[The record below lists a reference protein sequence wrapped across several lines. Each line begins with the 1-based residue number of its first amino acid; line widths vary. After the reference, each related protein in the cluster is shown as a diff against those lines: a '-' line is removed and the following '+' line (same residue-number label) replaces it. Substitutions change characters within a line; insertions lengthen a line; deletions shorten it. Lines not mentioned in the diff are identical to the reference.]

1 MTPVKQKPAARF
13 EKINMP
19 PDTFRELGHALVEQI
34 AGLFERLPTAPVTTA
49 AQDETI
55 RAMLQ
60 ALSPASDNGQDAG
73 ALLEKT
79 TRLLFDHS
87 LFNGHPKFWGYITS
101 SPTPMGILADMLAAA
116 VNPNVGAYVLSP
128 VATEIEKQTIDW
140 IGRFMGY
147 PAGGGLLVSGGN
159 MANYVGFL
167 AALRAATGADIRKS
181 GLRNFT
187 PNLVLYCSAETHTWV
202 QKAADLYGLGT
213 DSIRWIGTDA
223 QKRMSPVL
231 LEEKI
236 LADKT
241 AGNRPF
247 LVVGTAGSV
256 STGAVDPLD
265 ALAALCEKY
274 GVWFHI
280 DGAYGGFAGAL
291 PELKTQFAG
300 LEKADSLAVDPHK
313 WLYAPLEAGC
323 ALVKNPRHLTD
334 AFSYHPLYYNFEQ
347 TRLNFVDYGPQNSR
361 GFRALKVWLSAQH
374 LGMEGHRQLIRE
386 DIALARYAADIL
398 RAETDL
404 AVFSSG
410 LSITTFRYVPPDL
423 SAHVG
428 EPETEARL
436 NQLNQAILNQM
447 EAGGAFFMSNA
458 VLDGVFVLR
467 MCIVNF
473 RTQAAHIEAIPEY
486 IRMIGADLYAKM
498 LE

>member
-1 MTPVKQKPAARF
+1 MSADA
-13 EKINMP
+13 
-19 PDTFRELGHALVEQI
+19 FRELGHALVEQV
-34 AGLFERLPTAPVTTA
+34 AQKLEGLPHAAVTTTES
-49 AQDETI
+49 DETL
-55 RAMLQ
+55 RSMLQ
-60 ALSPASDNGQDAG
+60 ALAPDSDSGQDAG
-73 ALLEKT
+73 NLLEKT
-79 TRLLFDHS
+79 TRLLLDHS

-101 SPTPMGILADMLAAA
+101 SPAPLGILADMLAAA

-167 AALRAATGADIRKS
+167 AALRAATGADARKS
-181 GLRNFT
+181 GLRHFA

-213 DSIRWIGTDA
+213 DNIRWIGTDA
-223 QKRMSPVL
+223 QKRMDPVA

-236 LADKT
+236 QADRA
-241 AGNRPF
+241 AGNQPF

-265 ALAALCEKY
+265 QLANICEKY
-274 GVWFHI
+274 ALWFHV

-291 PELKTQFAG
+291 PELKPQFAG

-334 AFSYHPLYYNFEQ
+334 TFSYHPPYYNFEQ

-386 DIALARYAADIL
+386 DIALARYASDVL
-398 RAETDL
+398 RAEADFEI
-404 AVFSSG
+404 FSTE
-410 LSITTFRYVPPDL
+410 LSITTFRYVPPAL
-423 SAHVG
+423 NARVG
-428 EPETEARL
+428 EPETEVYL
-436 NQLNQAILNQM
+436 NQLNQAILNQL
-447 EAGGAFFMSNA
+447 EASGVFFMSNA
-458 VLDGVFVLR
+458 VLDGAFVLR

-473 RTQAAHIEAIPEY
+473 RTSAADIEAIPAYVREL
-486 IRMIGADLYAKM
+486 GALIHKQKSQ
-498 LE
+498 

>member
-1 MTPVKQKPAARF
+1 MTSVKQKPAVRLD
-13 EKINMP
+13 KINLSA
-19 PDTFRELGHALVEQI
+19 DTFRELGHALVERI
-34 AGLFERLPTAPVTTA
+34 AQQLEGLPHAAVTTTES
-49 AQDETI
+49 DESI
-55 RAMLQ
+55 RSMLQ
-60 ALSPASDNGQDAG
+60 ALAPDSESGQDAV

-101 SPTPMGILADMLAAA
+101 SPAPMGVLADMLAAA

-128 VATEIEKQTIDW
+128 VATEIEKQTVDW

-167 AALRAATGADIRKS
+167 AALRAATGTDARKS
-181 GLRNFT
+181 GLRHIG

-223 QKRMSPVL
+223 QKRMDPAL

-236 LADKT
+236 QADKA
-241 AGNRPF
+241 AGNQPF
-247 LVVGTAGSV
+247 LVVGTSGTV

-265 ALAALCEKY
+265 ALAVICEKY
-274 GVWFHI
+274 GLWFHV
-280 DGAYGGFAGAL
+280 DGAYGGFASAL
-291 PELKTQFAG
+291 PELKAQFSG

-323 ALVKNPRHLTD
+323 TLVKNPRHLTD
-334 AFSYHPLYYNFEQ
+334 AFSYHPPYYNFEQ

-386 DIALARYAADIL
+386 DIALVRYAFDVL
-398 RAETDL
+398 RAEVDFE
-404 AVFSSG
+404 VFSTE
-410 LSITTFRYVPPDL
+410 LSITTFRYVPPSL
-423 SAHVG
+423 KGQTGVS
-428 EPETEARL
+428 ETEAYL
-436 NQLNQAILNQM
+436 NQLNQAILNHM
-447 EAGGAFFMSNA
+447 EAGGSFFMSNA
-458 VLDGVFVLR
+458 VLNGVFVLR

-473 RTQAAHIEAIPEY
+473 RTGAADIDALPAYVREVGQAIHQQQ
-486 IRMIGADLYAKM
+486 GA
-498 LE
+498 